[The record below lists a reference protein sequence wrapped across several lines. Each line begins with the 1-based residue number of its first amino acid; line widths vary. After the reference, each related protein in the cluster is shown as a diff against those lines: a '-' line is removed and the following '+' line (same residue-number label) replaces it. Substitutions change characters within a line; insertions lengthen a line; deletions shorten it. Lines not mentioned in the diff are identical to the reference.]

1 MNNFFEPVGKVWA
14 LLTTP
19 HSSIKEVGERRRAQ
33 LLSTLSLILLVSFT
47 WAVLSTPRTQAV
59 FIIFL
64 GITLSSYILSRTR
77 FFGISAYF
85 FSFAFTSLAFFTIA
99 NGSANS
105 IDTSIGSIVPISLI
119 LASAILTQRGF
130 LFLTIATLA
139 ATASIRSFAD
149 PKYLADPLFSYG
161 RTIGIVFSMNV
172 LLLGIYAFRAAVE
185 RARLKELQEANRELE
200 LLTAGLEQRVA
211 ERTKALATV
220 AEIGTA
226 TSTIL
231 DPDKLLQQV
240 VDLSKE
246 RFNFYHSHIY
256 LLNQAG
262 DTLLLTTGAGEPGRK
277 MVAEGRSI
285 SIDRESIVARA
296 ARERKGVIV
305 NDVTQSPDFL
315 PNPLLPNTRS
325 ELAVPMIMGNE
336 VIGVF
341 DVQSDMPGR
350 FTDADIDVQTTL
362 ASQVASS
369 VQNARQYHESL
380 QFKLGIENSGD
391 AVFATDVNGTITYV
405 NAAFEKI
412 YGYSRNEV
420 VGKNPRII
428 KSGLLTQENYKQF
441 WMGLLSKNPVSG
453 EIVNKHKDGHFVN
466 IAGTNS
472 AIVND
477 AGEIIGFLAVHHDIT
492 EQKRNQDLI
501 TQRARQQEAINEIT
515 QKIQATATI
524 EDAMQIAARE
534 VGHALGKRQIL
545 VALEPSMLTSN
556 GKNNK

>member
-1 MNNFFEPVGKVWA
+1 
-14 LLTTP
+14 
-19 HSSIKEVGERRRAQ
+19 
-33 LLSTLSLILLVSFT
+33 
-47 WAVLSTPRTQAV
+47 
-59 FIIFL
+59 
-64 GITLSSYILSRTR
+64 
-77 FFGISAYF
+77 
-85 FSFAFTSLAFFTIA
+85 
-99 NGSANS
+99 
-105 IDTSIGSIVPISLI
+105 
-119 LASAILTQRGF
+119 
-130 LFLTIATLA
+130 
-139 ATASIRSFAD
+139 
-149 PKYLADPLFSYG
+149 
-161 RTIGIVFSMNV
+161 MNV

-524 EDAMQIAARE
+524 EYAMQIAARE